1 MSAIATNAATIK
13 AVAAQLAAWGWPSDL
28 YPGWATRR
36 NRQTPLVWESVTVH
50 HTGAGPVST
59 RYMVNPSDRA
69 ALVVLC
75 NVHITKDHQIR
86 FLAAGGASHAGMSDR
101 ATYAR
106 MRAGKAPLA
115 GDMKPGADSS
125 TFSANRLS
133 LGLEVDNA
141 KTTPEWDEWVRGAV
155 VALCAALHEVCG
167 WPVDPA
173 PRVITHKEL
182 TRRKPGDP
190 IMDAGRLRSLVRE
203 FLAAPYGPPGSKPW
217 VLGDRL
223 LSKDGNDEGPD
234 VAELAALLT
243 TRGYDVGEPTNVFGP
258 AMDKAVRDV
267 QVKAGF
273 TGDDVDGVVGPKTL
287 AVLTQEEAPVT
298 EPTPEPEPEPVPTPE
313 PTPEPEPEPVPTEP
327 VTATFRVGAANC
339 QSYDGIKTAA
349 AWRAR
354 AAIFAARG
362 WSVLCLSETTE
373 AGQKT
378 MLAELKRRTGH
389 TWKLWT
395 VGGKSV
401 CVMWDTAVWLNKS
414 KRSVSYG
421 TAFGHGAVCAP
432 LHHLATGLGVDVIS
446 QHTRPGSVATDAQ
459 KDTDIAKGAKLA
471 GSWPAIYAGD
481 FARNSP
487 TLPGWTRA
495 TPKRDTMDK
504 AGTQTPDAVFVR
516 PGSGVM
522 VTTTDGV
529 IVNPGGLSDHK
540 WVGCTVTLTQPS
552 TT

>member
-1 MSAIATNAATIK
+1 MTAIATNAATIR

-28 YPGWATRR
+28 YPGWATRQ
-36 NRQTPLVWESVTVH
+36 NRQAPLVWESVTVH

-59 RYMVNPSDRA
+59 SYMVNPADRA
-69 ALVVLC
+69 DLVVLC
-75 NVHITKDHQIR
+75 NAHITKDRAIR
-86 FLAAGGASHAGMSDR
+86 LLAAGGASHAGMSDR

-106 MRAGKAPLA
+106 MRAGRAPLT

-133 LGLEVDNA
+133 FGIEVDNA
-141 KTTPEWDEWVRGAV
+141 KTSPEWDEWMLGAV
-155 VALCAALHEVCG
+155 VALCAALHKVCG

-182 TRRKPGDP
+182 TTRKPGDP
-190 IMDAGRLRSLVRE
+190 IMDAGKLRTLVRA

-217 VLGDRL
+217 ALGDRL
-223 LSKDGNDEGPD
+223 LSKNGNDSGPD
-234 VAELAALLT
+234 VSALIDALKAKGYQLT
-243 TRGYDVGEPTNVFGP
+243 NDGLFGP
-258 AMDKAVRDV
+258 AVDAAVRDL
-267 QVKAGF
+267 QTKAGLA
-273 TGDDVDGVVGPKTL
+273 VDGIVGPATL
-287 AVLTQEEAPVT
+287 AVLKQEETPVIIVN
-298 EPTPEPEPEPVPTPE
+298 PPVKPPQ
-313 PTPEPEPEPVPTEP
+313 PK
-327 VTATFRVGAANC
+327 TAEFKLGVANC
-339 QSYDGIKTAA
+339 QSYDGTKTEK
-349 AWRAR
+349 AWRGR
-354 AAIFAARG
+354 AAIFAREG
-362 WSVLCLSETTE
+362 WQVVCCTETSN
-373 AGQKT
+373 AGRAV
-378 MLAELKRRTGH
+378 MLDELKRLTKHLWMSEVLKTGAQTVRVLYDTTVFTGGRKTRTA
-389 TWKLWT
+389 
-395 VGGKSV
+395 
-401 CVMWDTAVWLNKS
+401 DF
-414 KRSVSYG
+414 R
-421 TAFGHGAVCAP
+421 TAFGHGAIVVP
-432 LHHLATGLGVDVIS
+432 LVVGGLGVDVAAV
-446 QHTRPGSVATDAQ
+446 HVRPGSVATDAQ

>member
-1 MSAIATNAATIK
+1 MTAIATNAATIK
-13 AVAAQLAAWGWPSDL
+13 AVAAQLAAWGWPSEL
-28 YPGWATRR
+28 WPGWETRR

-59 RYMVNPSDRA
+59 SYMVNPGDRS

-133 LGLEVDNA
+133 LGIEVDNA
-141 KTTPEWDEWVRGAV
+141 KTTPEWDEWMRGAV

-182 TRRKPGDP
+182 TTRKPGDP
-190 IMDAGRLRSLVRE
+190 IMDSGKLRTLVRA

-217 VLGDRL
+217 ALGDRL
-223 LSKDGNDEGPD
+223 LSKDGNDDGPD
-234 VAELAALLT
+234 VAELSALLT
-243 TRGYDVGEPTNVFGP
+243 AKGYDVGSPVDVFGP

-287 AVLTQEEAPVT
+287 AALTQEEPPVT
-298 EPTPEPEPEPVPTPE
+298 EPTPEPTPDPTPEPVPTPQ
-313 PTPEPEPEPVPTEP
+313 PK
-327 VTATFRVGAANC
+327 TATFKLGVANC
-339 QSYDGIKTAA
+339 QSYDGTKTEA
-349 AWRAR
+349 AWHGR

-362 WSVLCLSETTE
+362 WQVVCCTETSK
-373 AGQKT
+373 AGRKA
-378 MLAELKRRTGH
+378 MLAELKRLTKH
-389 TWKLWT
+389 TWKAEVLKT
-395 VGGKSV
+395 GAQTV
-401 CVMWDTAVWLNKS
+401 CVLYDTTVFTGGRKTRTADF
-414 KRSVSYG
+414 R
-421 TAFGHGAVCAP
+421 TAFGHGAIVVP
-432 LHHLATGLGVDVIS
+432 LVVDGLGVDVAAV
-446 QHTRPGSVATDAQ
+446 HVRPGAVASDAG
-459 KDTDIAKGAKLA
+459 KRADMAKAASLAGTWPFILGGDFNWNRPAIKGLTRVSTGLDTHDAAKL
-471 GSWPAIYAGD
+471 
-481 FARNSP
+481 
-487 TLPGWTRA
+487 
-495 TPKRDTMDK
+495 K
-504 AGTQTPDAVFVR
+504 ALDNVFVR
-516 PGSGVM
+516 SGTE
-522 VTTTDGV
+522 VTVTATDERL
-529 IVNPGGLSDHK
+529 VNPGPLSDHR
-540 WVGCTVTLTQPS
+540 WLGYTVDLLKPV

>member
-13 AVAAQLAAWGWPSDL
+13 AVAAQLAAWGWPSEL
-28 YPGWATRR
+28 WPGWETRR

-59 RYMVNPSDRA
+59 SYMVNPSDRA

-155 VALCAALHEVCG
+155 VALCAALHKVCG

-182 TRRKPGDP
+182 TRRRPGDP
-190 IMDAGRLRSLVRE
+190 IMDSGKLRSLVRE

-217 VLGDRL
+217 TLGDRL
-223 LSKDGNDEGPD
+223 LSKTGNDSGPD
-234 VAELAALLT
+234 VVALIDALNAKGYKLT
-243 TRGYDVGEPTNVFGP
+243 NDGLFGP
-258 AMDKAVRDV
+258 AVDAAVRDL
-267 QVKAGF
+267 QTKAGL
-273 TGDDVDGVVGPKTL
+273 TVDGIVGPDTL
-287 AVLTQEEAPVT
+287 AVLTQEDPPVI
-298 EPTPEPEPEPVPTPE
+298 PE
-313 PTPEPEPEPVPTEP
+313 PTPEPEPEPEPEPTPEPVPTPEP
-327 VTATFRVGAANC
+327 KTATFQLGVANC
-339 QSYDGIKTAA
+339 QSYDGTKTEK

-354 AAIFAARG
+354 AAIFAREG
-362 WSVLCLSETTE
+362 WQVVCCTETSK
-373 AGQKT
+373 AGRKA
-378 MLAELKRRTGH
+378 MLAELKRLTKH
-389 TWKLWT
+389 TWAAEVLERGAQT
-395 VGGKSV
+395 VAVLYDTTVFTGGRKTRPA
-401 CVMWDTAVWLNKS
+401 DFH
-414 KRSVSYG
+414 
-421 TAFGHGAVCAP
+421 TAFGHGAIVVP
-432 LHHLATGLGVDVIS
+432 LVVDGLGVDVAAV
-446 QHTRPGSVATDAQ
+446 HVRPGSVASDAG
-459 KDTDIAKGAKLA
+459 KRADMAKAASLA
-471 GSWPAIYAGD
+471 GTWPFLLAGD
-481 FARNSP
+481 FNWNRPAIKGLVRVGAG
-487 TLPGWTRA
+487 L
-495 TPKRDTMDK
+495 DTHDSSKLK
-504 AGTQTPDAVFVR
+504 ALDSLFVR
-516 PGSGVM
+516 SGTE
-522 VTTTDGV
+522 VTVTATDERL
-529 IVNPGGLSDHK
+529 VNPGNLSDHR
-540 WVGCTVTLTQPS
+540 WLGYTVHLLKPV